1 MDFFKGLRYSWKK
14 ISLSG
19 RRWILALIT
28 FQFVLIILDLIGLL
42 LFAKLISFSFSQ
54 NSNPSNPTSSK
65 LFEGYISSNQI
76 ASNTPKFILIVI
88 LLFVSKGAFSV
99 LVNRSI
105 LKILS
110 RETFELTKIITK
122 KFLSL
127 DPEKVAKINSTD
139 FAFTISEGI
148 QSLFFGTFNSGL
160 MIILDAFL
168 IFFVSV
174 VLVLINPLLSLFIFI
189 YFASVGFCLKV
200 LVKRLT
206 EGAYH
211 EDVQSTTRTY
221 SLVREIFFSVRELS
235 DSQKMTHFTNELFQI
250 RSAGIKAVSRVSFAQ
265 LLPRYVYELS
275 LFVGIGLIWFFVPL
289 LNGNQ
294 TQAITA
300 IGIFILAGGRTTP
313 SLLRIQFFS
322 TLFHKSNA
330 QTAKLLE
337 IDLGL
342 RDLVLFPDFSRMEL
356 GAPSIDF
363 VELDSNI
370 KEFIPEIVLD
380 SAIFSFDG
388 NVNILSGVSLSI
400 NSGEFV
406 CFMGKS
412 GSGKSTCADII
423 SGFRELQNGSINIS
437 GVSPRAAKAMW
448 PKKIGYLPQRISM
461 FNRSILENVALGVE
475 RDAIDFNKVIRL
487 LDLVGLKDFYSQL
500 DKGLETNIGEIGAN
514 LSGGQLQRIGI
525 ARVLYD
531 EPELLILDESTS
543 GLDIENER
551 IFLNYIK
558 EIRGNSTIIFI
569 AHRESIAREADR
581 IYYFESGKIVA
592 SGNYA
597 QLEKLITKEG
607 GFSNP
612 NENLFQKQD

>member
-1 MDFFKGLRYSWKK
+1 MELFVALRYAWNN

-19 RRWILALIT
+19 RRWILVLST
-28 FQFVLIILDLIGLL
+28 SQSFLIILDLFGLL
-42 LFAKLISFSFSQ
+42 MFAKLISFSV
-54 NSNPSNPTSSK
+54 NRKLNPSNPTSSK
-65 LFEGYISSNQI
+65 LFESFIPSNQI
-76 ASNTPKFILIVI
+76 ASNTPKFILLII
-88 LLFVSKGAFSV
+88 LLFVGKGALSL
-99 LVNRSI
+99 LVNQSI
-105 LKILS
+105 LRIMS
-110 RETFELTKIITK
+110 REAVELTKITTK

-127 DPEKVAKINSTD
+127 APEKVANINSSD

-160 MIILDAFL
+160 MITLDSLL

-174 VLVLINPLLSLFIFI
+174 AVVAINPLVSLYTFV
-189 YFASVGFCLKV
+189 YFTLVGFCLKV
-200 LVKRLT
+200 LVNMLT
-206 EGAYH
+206 KGAYRQ
-211 EDVQSTTRTY
+211 DVQSTTRTY
-221 SLVREIFFSVRELS
+221 SLVREILFSVRELS
-235 DSQKMTHFTNELFQI
+235 DSEKMKHFTDELFEI
-250 RSAGIKAVSRVSFAQ
+250 RSAGVKAVRQVSFAQ

-275 LFVGIGLIWFFVPL
+275 LFVGIGLIWFFVSL
-289 LNGNQ
+289 MHGNQ
-294 TQAITA
+294 TQAISA
-300 IGIFILAGGRTTP
+300 MGIFILAGSRITP

-322 TLFHKSNA
+322 TVFQKSNA
-330 QTAKLLE
+330 QTAKLIE
-337 IDLGL
+337 IDLRL
-342 RDLVLFPDFSRMEL
+342 LEPVKFPDFSRKEL
-356 GAPSIDF
+356 STQSLDLGK
-363 VELDSNI
+363 LDSTVM
-370 KEFIPEIVLD
+370 EFIPEIVME
-380 SAIFSFDG
+380 SASFSFDG
-388 NVNILSGVSLSI
+388 SRKTLSDVSLTI

-437 GVSPRAAKAMW
+437 GLSPRAVKAAW

-461 FNRSILENVALGVE
+461 FNRSILENVALGVA
-475 RDAIDFNKVIRL
+475 RDSIDVKKVTRL
-487 LDLVGLKDFYSQL
+487 LDLVGLRDFYSQL

-551 IFLNYIK
+551 NFLNYLR
-558 EIRGNSTIIFI
+558 EIRGKYTIIFI
-569 AHRESIAREADR
+569 AHRESIAREADM

-592 SGNYA
+592 SGKYA

-607 GFSNP
+607 GFSDP
-612 NENLFQKQD
+612 KENLFQKQD